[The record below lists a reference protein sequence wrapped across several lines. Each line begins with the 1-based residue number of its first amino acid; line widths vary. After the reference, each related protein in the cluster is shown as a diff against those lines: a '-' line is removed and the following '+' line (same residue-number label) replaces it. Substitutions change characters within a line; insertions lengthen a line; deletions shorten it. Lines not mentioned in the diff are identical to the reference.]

1 MATARRLHPL
11 KLAPPSPT
19 FVPSVTEIAGMPSTH
34 GRIILIGG
42 AASRFQSDPIVL
54 EGGLPMM
61 NALPALIVT
70 WAVFTG
76 LFLALLAYNATLT
89 RYEENQLF
97 LDDINAG
104 EKEQQTTIVRKI
116 HRMTPYIR
124 TLGSLSAVMT
134 VVIIAIVT
142 WDAWQKIQQ

>member
-1 MATARRLHPL
+1 M
-11 KLAPPSPT
+11 
-19 FVPSVTEIAGMPSTH
+19 VP
-34 GRIILIGG
+34 
-42 AASRFQSDPIVL
+42 
-54 EGGLPMM
+54 EGEVSM
-61 NALPALIVT
+61 NALPVMIVV

-97 LDDINAG
+97 LDDSNMN
-104 EKEQQTTIVRKI
+104 EKEQQTTIIRKI

-124 TLGSLSAVMT
+124 TVGSLSALMT
-134 VVIIAIVT
+134 VVIIGLVT

>member
-1 MATARRLHPL
+1 
-11 KLAPPSPT
+11 
-19 FVPSVTEIAGMPSTH
+19 
-34 GRIILIGG
+34 
-42 AASRFQSDPIVL
+42 
-54 EGGLPMM
+54 MM

-97 LDDINAG
+97 LDDANAI
-104 EKEQQTTIVRKI
+104 EKEQQSAIVRKI

-124 TLGSLSAVMT
+124 MLGSISAVMT
-134 VVIIAIVT
+134 VVIIGVIT
-142 WDAWQKIQQ
+142 WDAWLKIQQ

>member
-1 MATARRLHPL
+1 
-11 KLAPPSPT
+11 
-19 FVPSVTEIAGMPSTH
+19 
-34 GRIILIGG
+34 
-42 AASRFQSDPIVL
+42 
-54 EGGLPMM
+54 MM
-61 NALPALIVT
+61 NALPVLIVV

-97 LDDINAG
+97 LDEINSG
-104 EKEQQTTIVRKI
+104 EKEQQSAIVRKI
-116 HRMTPYIR
+116 AKMSPYIR

-134 VVIIAIVT
+134 VVIIGVIT